1 MNPWKQTPVDGL
13 DVGIDMSF
21 YVVEKMCGAAI
32 ANETAHYIDYP
43 RHAA

>member
-1 MNPWKQTPVDGL
+1 MDRLNVAIFIFHVVDKL
-13 DVGIDMSF
+13 
-21 YVVEKMCGAAI
+21 CGQAI

>member
-1 MNPWKQTPVDGL
+1 VSA
-13 DVGIDMSF
+13 GIDMAF
-21 YVVEKMCGAAI
+21 YVVAKLCGEDI